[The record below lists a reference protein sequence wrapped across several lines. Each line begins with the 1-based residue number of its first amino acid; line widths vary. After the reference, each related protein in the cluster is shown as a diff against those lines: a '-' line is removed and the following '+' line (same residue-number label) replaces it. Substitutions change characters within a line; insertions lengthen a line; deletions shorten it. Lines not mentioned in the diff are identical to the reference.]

1 MENFIY
7 VFDSAARDMLLQ
19 AGFLL
24 LKEDEQNS
32 VYVFSNDST
41 LKFSETLS
49 DHSHVLSDN
58 LTF

>member
-32 VYVFSNDST
+32 VYVFANDST